1 MGAGMTFLPYV
12 AASYALG
19 VIVPGG
25 FALAAWRRMRAATR
39 KLAAIDPHRAR
50 RASEQT
56 P

>member
-1 MGAGMTFLPYV
+1 MSFLPYV

-39 KLAAIDPHRAR
+39 KLAAIDPRRAR
-50 RASEQT
+50 RASEKT